1 MSKLIVWS
9 ALGALALAAC
19 GAESNGGPSIPA
31 MPSTN
36 AAAGSGGA
44 PNTPNAMNPAATAG
58 TGSTNPMTPV
68 ATAGAGSSNPMTP
81 VTPTPGNLP
90 MLDPATPY
98 DQVPA
103 NCRGLELVGLKYS
116 PGGDVLPNKCAPFHG
131 AFNNPYA
138 IRCIDAN
145 PAFDSG
151 YPGDEWC
158 VLPPAPEN
166 GTQIHVGPESYT
178 SPGTGFLMEPGEE
191 ITNYYF
197 VNAPNAEQH
206 YYYRTNWRMR
216 NGSHH
221 MIITVM
227 NDRADGWSATGDIG
241 GAGGGSRSF
250 GGAQRPDQD
259 RPSGTLAIS
268 PENQDLGERLDAKQ
282 QFSFNLHHFNLTNGP
297 IVREVWVNVWYK
309 PQAEVKRE
317 IDGISIFGNP
327 ADLNIPNGEH
337 RYLHYRCDVPGNTRI
352 MTLNGH
358 RHAWT
363 DRFGVWLI
371 RIGLDRRGPDLRV
384 VRLQRHA
391 HVPVRQRHAEPGAQ
405 PRLGGRRRL
414 QRHPR
419 REAGRP
425 AALRLRHH
433 EHVGRLAALRE
444 RSDDRRDV
452 HPVRL
457 AHRRRAVRQRHA
469 RDGQRQLAGSNRRA
483 RASALTAHYR
493 DAPSETR
500 RSASQQSRWE
510 ESAARAARH
519 RPPIAGDR
527 ARRAPIPTAPE
538 CAHRST

>member
-1 MSKLIVWS
+1 
-9 ALGALALAAC
+9 
-19 GAESNGGPSIPA
+19 
-31 MPSTN
+31 
-36 AAAGSGGA
+36 
-44 PNTPNAMNPAATAG
+44 
-58 TGSTNPMTPV
+58 
-68 ATAGAGSSNPMTP
+68 
-81 VTPTPGNLP
+81 
-90 MLDPATPY
+90 
-98 DQVPA
+98 
-103 NCRGLELVGLKYS
+103 
-116 PGGDVLPNKCAPFHG
+116 
-131 AFNNPYA
+131 
-138 IRCIDAN
+138 
-145 PAFDSG
+145 
-151 YPGDEWC
+151 
-158 VLPPAPEN
+158 
-166 GTQIHVGPESYT
+166 
-178 SPGTGFLMEPGEE
+178 MEPGEE

-216 NGSHH
+216 TGSHH

-309 PQAEVKRE
+309 PQSEVKRE

-371 RIGLDRRGPDLRV
+371 RAGTTEE
-384 VRLQRHA
+384 
-391 HVPVRQRHAEPGAQ
+391 VPVYESFDYNDMPTYQYDSVTQNPVPNRGTETDGA
-405 PRLGGRRRL
+405 LH
-414 QRHPR
+414 RHPR
-419 REAGRP
+419 REARRP

-433 EHVGRLAALRE
+433 EHVRRLAALRE

-457 AHRRRAVRQRHA
+457 AHGRRAVRQP
-469 RDGQRQLAGSNRRA
+469 A
-483 RASALTAHYR
+483 RA
-493 DAPSETR
+493 
-500 RSASQQSRWE
+500 
-510 ESAARAARH
+510 
-519 RPPIAGDR
+519 
-527 ARRAPIPTAPE
+527 
-538 CAHRST
+538 